1 MSLPGLDLSAPVET
15 VTTPTVHELKEQTEW
30 RFEVSF
36 GTKVEVR
43 LLSGSA
49 ELFGTELPI
58 KQAYTFTGT
67 KAAIYTW
74 HGCRIEVVGDCQ
86 VDYIAEETPMMIY
99 ANLHFALENL
109 RDTANSEG
117 RDGPR
122 VLIVGSENAGKTSL
136 VKILTAY
143 ATKVGRQPVVVNL
156 DTKESMLSI
165 PGTLSATTF
174 TSVMDV
180 ENGWGSSPMNG
191 PSQVPV
197 KLPLVYHMGLAN
209 PEDKILIYKPVV
221 TRLALSVMNRLQDD
235 GEAKETGVII
245 DTPGVISQGKG
256 GYEMIQ
262 HIVSEFSVSAVVVLG
277 SERLYSDMLRRFNGQ
292 KTGAGETIAVVKVDK
307 SGGCVDRDEMY
318 LQQFRQSQIREYFF
332 GDYSTTL
339 SPHTQLI
346 DFNQL
351 RIYKLAE
358 PIDDLLKS
366 LLPGDVAEDSTS
378 AIFDKVRPSP
388 QMQNAILTIVNAHPE
403 DTQENIRDASVMGF
417 IYIADVD
424 EKKNKLKVL
433 APLGGRLPNKA
444 IIWGSWPEGVS
455 DLM

>member
-1 MSLPGLDLSAPVET
+1 M
-15 VTTPTVHELKEQTEW
+15 Q
-30 RFEVSF
+30 
-36 GTKVEVR
+36 

-58 KQAYTFTGT
+58 KQTYTFTGT

-86 VDYIAEETPMMIY
+86 VDYIAEETPMMVY

-109 RDTANSEG
+109 RDNADSEG

-122 VLIVGSENAGKTSL
+122 VLVVGSENAGKTSL

-143 ATKVGRQPVVVNL
+143 TTKLGRQPVVVNL
-156 DTKESMLSI
+156 DTKEGMLTI

-197 KLPLVYHMGLAN
+197 KLPLVYHMGLVN
-209 PEDKILIYKPVV
+209 PEEKPLIYKPVV

-245 DTPGVISQGKG
+245 DTPGVISQGKS

-262 HIVSEFSVSAVVVLG
+262 HIVSEFLGTILDNGTFDLNQIIHSFGSQRGGSPWLRKVV
-277 SERLYSDMLRRFNGQ
+277 Q
-292 KTGAGETIAVVKVDK
+292 
-307 SGGCVDRDEMY
+307 
-318 LQQFRQSQIREYFF
+318 
-332 GDYSTTL
+332 
-339 SPHTQLI
+339 
-346 DFNQL
+346 
-351 RIYKLAE
+351 
-358 PIDDLLKS
+358 
-366 LLPGDVAEDSTS
+366 
-378 AIFDKVRPSP
+378 
-388 QMQNAILTIVNAHPE
+388 
-403 DTQENIRDASVMGF
+403 
-417 IYIADVD
+417 
-424 EKKNKLKVL
+424 
-433 APLGGRLPNKA
+433 
-444 IIWGSWPEGVS
+444 
-455 DLM
+455 